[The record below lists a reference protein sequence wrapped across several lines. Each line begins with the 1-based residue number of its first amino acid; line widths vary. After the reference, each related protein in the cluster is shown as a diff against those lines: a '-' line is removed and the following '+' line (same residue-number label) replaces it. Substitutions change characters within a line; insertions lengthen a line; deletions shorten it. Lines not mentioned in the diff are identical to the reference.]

1 MDISEFIK
9 QGEKVRLNREY
20 LVESLRVLTMRAQM
34 DLSQFDGKRVRVT
47 YYGDDDKIEVIE
59 GKMFIRS
66 CFNKSTYSSGHVSIT
81 PDNNMG
87 WLNPMQF
94 TIAYERITNI
104 ELI

>member
-20 LVESLRVLTMRAQM
+20 LVESLRVLTRRAQM
-34 DLSQFDGKRVRVT
+34 DLSQFDGKYVRVT

-66 CFNKSTYSSGHVSIT
+66 CFNKNTYSSGHVSII
-81 PDNNMG
+81 PG
-87 WLNPMQF
+87 LNSMQF
-94 TIAYERITNI
+94 AITYERITNI
-104 ELI
+104 ELIY